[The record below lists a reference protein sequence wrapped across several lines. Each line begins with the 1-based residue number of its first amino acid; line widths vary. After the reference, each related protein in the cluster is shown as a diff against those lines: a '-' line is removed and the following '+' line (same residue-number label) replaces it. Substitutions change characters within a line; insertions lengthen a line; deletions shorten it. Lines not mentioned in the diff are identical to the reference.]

1 MVREPPLANSSQCF
15 ITIPTENIG
24 KSSGG
29 SRNKTLPWMG
39 QALSYKTLPQ
49 NLLGL
54 VSNT

>member
-24 KSSGG
+24 KSNGG
-29 SRNKTLPWMG
+29 SRNKKLPWMG